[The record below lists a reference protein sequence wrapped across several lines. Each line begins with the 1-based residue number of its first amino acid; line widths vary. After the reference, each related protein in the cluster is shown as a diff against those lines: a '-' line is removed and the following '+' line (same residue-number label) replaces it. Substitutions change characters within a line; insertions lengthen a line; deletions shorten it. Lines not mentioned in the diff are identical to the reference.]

1 MDGAGKCGAR
11 PRHAEAIE
19 ATKRVSGKLVIAKLD
34 RLARNAHF
42 ISGLMATGVD
52 FVALD
57 IPTADRFMLHVYAA
71 MVEEEGRVV
80 TPASA
85 PLPMPSTPAAFPGAS
100 VPDPTPRFAVGF
112 IPTTMT
118 GGRQS
123 GNDR

>member
-1 MDGAGKCGAR
+1 VDGAGKCGAR
-11 PRHAEAIE
+11 PHHVEAIE
-19 ATKRVSGKLVIAKLD
+19 ATKRVRGKPVIAKLD

-57 IPTADRFMLHVYAA
+57 LPTADRFMLHVYAA
-71 MVEEEGRVV
+71 MVEEEGPAA
-80 TPASA
+80 TPAS
-85 PLPMPSTPAAFPGAS
+85 AAFPGAS

-118 GGRQS
+118 GGR
-123 GNDR
+123 

>member
-19 ATKRVSGKLVIAKLD
+19 ATKRARGKLVIAKLD

-52 FVALD
+52 SVALD

-71 MVEEEGRVV
+71 MVEEEGRVA

-85 PLPMPSTPAAFPGAS
+85 PPTAVVSMSPAAAAPSGYELDPAS
-100 VPDPTPRFAVGF
+100 R
-112 IPTTMT
+112 I
-118 GGRQS
+118 S
-123 GNDR
+123 GLHRL

>member
-19 ATKRVSGKLVIAKLD
+19 ATKRVRGKLVIAKLD

-42 ISGLMATGVD
+42 MSGLIATGVD

-71 MVEEEGRVV
+71 MVEEEGRVA

-85 PLPMPSTPAAFPGAS
+85 PSPMASTPAAFPAANIP
-100 VPDPTPRFAVGF
+100 VPTPRFAVGF

>member
-19 ATKRVSGKLVIAKLD
+19 ATKRVRGKLVIAKLD

-42 ISGLMATGVD
+42 MSGLIATGVD

-57 IPTADRFMLHVYAA
+57 IPTADRFMLHVHAA
-71 MVEEEGRVV
+71 MVEEEDRDA

-85 PLPMPSTPAAFPGAS
+85 AFPAASA
-100 VPDPTPRFAVGF
+100 PDSTPRFAVGF

-118 GGRQS
+118 GARQS